1 MRIKLGSGLL
11 PLNLL
16 VLLLITT
23 IFFFPYDALRIAVGI
38 PFVLF
43 FPGYALMAALYIRKV
58 GMGGIERV
66 ALSLGMSLAVVVLI
80 GLILNYTPW
89 GITLDS
95 VLYSLASF
103 ILAMSII
110 AWVRRKRLTEWD
122 RFNIEFKFRLLG
134 WGGSVRDKVLSAVL
148 VIAILGAFGML
159 GYVIAMP
166 KTGEKFTEFYILGEE
181 GKAADYPEELGVG
194 QEGRVILGII
204 NNEYETMDYRV
215 EVRIDGVIN
224 NEIGPVVLEH
234 DEKWEEEVSFIPQ
247 IAGGKQEVE
256 FLLYKNGQSEPCFE
270 PLRLWIN
277 VTE

>member
-16 VLLLITT
+16 VLLLITA

-58 GMGGIERV
+58 GMGGIVRV

-270 PLRLWIN
+270 PLRLRIN

>member
-11 PLNLL
+11 PLNLM
-16 VLLLITT
+16 VLLLITA

-270 PLRLWIN
+270 PLRLRIN